1 MLRLA
6 YRNLFQSKA
15 RLAIS
20 VGGVALALMLILALD
35 AVVTGVEAR
44 VTAYI
49 DNSGADLFVSQ
60 KDVRNMHMASSS
72 MPEKVLDQVKG
83 VPGVQSASPVLYVT
97 NVVEAGQEQG
107 LVYVI
112 GLPVAPGAP
121 GASMGGPWKV
131 PEGKALPADG
141 EVIVDRG
148 LAEQLGVGLGSEVKV
163 LGRPFKV
170 AGLSGETAS
179 LTNSIAFIS
188 MRDFRSALGASEVV
202 SFVLVKAL
210 PGEDAGQLAER
221 IESRVEGVTVQS
233 RQEFA
238 RQERIVIR
246 DMSTDL
252 VNIMNLIGLVIG
264 LAVMSLTVYTAT
276 FSRLPEY
283 GVLKAV
289 GARNGHLY
297 RAVLAQTFCSVL
309 LGLALGVSFTLL
321 LSMAAPNLGSNL
333 YLQVSG
339 ESLLKVT
346 VAAVVI
352 AGISATL
359 PVRQIV
365 GLDPATVFRRGR

>member
-6 YRNLFQSKA
+6 FRNLFQSKA

-35 AVVTGVEAR
+35 AILTGAEAR
-44 VTAYI
+44 LTAYM

-60 KDVRNMHMASSS
+60 KDVHNMHMASSS
-72 MPEKVLDQVKG
+72 IPESVLDEVG
-83 VPGVQSASPVLYVT
+83 GVQGVQGASPVLYVT

-107 LVYVI
+107 LAYVI
-112 GLPVAPGAP
+112 GLPPDAT
-121 GASMGGPWKV
+121 MGGPWKV
-131 PEGKALPADG
+131 LEGKALPADG
-141 EVIVDRG
+141 EAIVDKG
-148 LAEQLGVGLGSEVKV
+148 LAERLGVEIGGEVKV
-163 LGRPFKV
+163 LGRRLKV
-170 AGLSGETAS
+170 AGLSGDTAS
-179 LTNSIAFIS
+179 LTNSIAFIT
-188 MRDFRSALGASEVV
+188 MQDFRAALGTSGTV
-202 SFVLVKAL
+202 SFVLVKAQ
-210 PGEDAGQLAER
+210 PGVDAGQLAQR
-221 IESRVEGVTVQS
+221 IESQVSGVTAQT

-238 RQERIVIR
+238 RQERVVVN

-276 FSRLPEY
+276 LARLPEY

-289 GARNGHLY
+289 GARNSHLY
-297 RAVLAQTFCSVL
+297 RAVLAQMLFSVV

-321 LSMAAPNLGSNL
+321 LSMVAPSLASNL
-333 YLQVSG
+333 YLQISG

-346 VAAVVI
+346 VASVVI
-352 AGISATL
+352 AGLSAVL

-365 GLDPATVFRRGR
+365 GLDPALVFRRGK